1 MTSIAHKITHSL
13 SPPTGFNSFKEFPE
27 IENANGTQF
36 SANPPN
42 GISLLNRP
50 KLELQI
56 GILQIVIGKS
66 PSTQKSGFLVYFPSN
81 FFLHAACIECA
92 KILQGA
98 NHRTR
103 PCYSI
108 LFQCTS
114 AKLFLQ
120 VDSYFSMLCRYTIS
134 PKIDFL
140 KNLERT
146 GELFLIGYI

>member
-1 MTSIAHKITHSL
+1 MTLIELKIAHFHSPQPV
-13 SPPTGFNSFKEFPE
+13 STPFKEFQE

-42 GISLLNRP
+42 GISLLNHP

-56 GILQIVIGKS
+56 GILQIVIGRS
-66 PSTQKSGFLVYFPSN
+66 PSTQKSGFLVYFPLYFVS
-81 FFLHAACIECA
+81 HGACIDPA
-92 KILQGA
+92 KISQGA

-108 LFQCTS
+108 LFLCTS

-120 VDSYFSMLCRYTIS
+120 VDSYFSMLCLYTIS

-140 KNLERT
+140 RILR
-146 GELFLIGYI
+146 GR